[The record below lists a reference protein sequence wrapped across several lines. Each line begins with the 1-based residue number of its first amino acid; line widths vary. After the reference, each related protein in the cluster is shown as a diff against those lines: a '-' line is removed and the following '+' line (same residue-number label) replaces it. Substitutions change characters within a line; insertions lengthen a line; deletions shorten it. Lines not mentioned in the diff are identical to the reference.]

1 MAEIGSGSWPTLM
14 DFAQRSDDDGKIADV
29 VEILNET
36 NEILDDMP
44 FVEGNLPTGHKTT
57 IRSGLPTPTWR
68 KLNYGVQPDKGQT
81 VQVTDTTGM
90 LEAYAEVDKALAD
103 LNGNAPAW
111 RLSEER
117 GFIEGMAQEMAA
129 TTFYGDTDTDPEK
142 FMGLT
147 PRFNDLS
154 ADTGANVIDAKGS
167 GSGSDNA
174 SIWLIGFSER
184 TVHGIFPKGSN
195 AGIQMQDKGQVTI
208 EDVDGNGG
216 RMEAY
221 RSHYRWDSGLTV
233 RDWRYIVRIANI
245 DISELNADI
254 SSNSADLFDLMAQA
268 LERIYSLQGV
278 RPVFY
283 CNRTIRSM
291 LRRQAMNQTNVRYGM
306 EQVGGRMVSYVDEVP
321 VRRVDQL
328 LNTEAT
334 VS

>member
-1 MAEIGSGSWPTLM
+1 MAEIGSGQWPTLL
-14 DFAQRSDDDGKIADV
+14 DFAQRSDPDGKIADV

-44 FVEGNLPTGHKTT
+44 YVEGNLPTGHKTT
-57 IRSGLPTPTWR
+57 IRAGLPTPTWR
-68 KLNYGVQPDKGQT
+68 KLNYGVVPDKGQT

-90 LEAYAEVDKALAD
+90 LEAYAEVDMALAD
-103 LNGNAPAW
+103 LNGNTAAW

-117 GFIEGMAQEMAA
+117 GFIEGMSQEMAA
-129 TTFYGDTDTDPEK
+129 TMFYGDTDTDPEK
-142 FMGLT
+142 FMGLA
-147 PRFNDLS
+147 PRYNDLS
-154 ADTGANVIDAKGS
+154 ADTGANIIAGG
-167 GSGSDNA
+167 GSGSDNT
-174 SIWLIGFSER
+174 SIWLIGWSER
-184 TVHGIFPKGSN
+184 TVHGIFPKGSQ
-195 AGIQMQDKGQVTI
+195 AGVQMHDKGQVTI

-221 RSHYRWDSGLTV
+221 RSHYRWDNGLTV

-245 DISELNADI
+245 DVSDLSADM
-254 SSNSADLFDLMAQA
+254 STGADLFDLMAQA

-291 LRRQAMNQTNVRYGM
+291 LRRQALNQTNVRYGL
-306 EQVGGRMVSYVDEVP
+306 EQVAGRMVAYVDEVP
-321 VRRVDQL
+321 VRRVDQIL
-328 LNTEAT
+328 DTEAT